1 MSTGDSAELKIRL
14 INQAKVFIKS
24 MSTFLGISN
33 EIETDTPSE
42 IQAKLKIFLE
52 NQNLGDELTL
62 EDAVSL
68 LEDFNDSFDIKPIAK
83 IIEEIK
89 SSITI
94 PAPIVNVEA
103 PIVNLPAPI
112 VKVDAPNVNVDT
124 APVAKEIIKVTA
136 LLDTILLAL
145 KRDEKQIDKVL
156 IVDEKGN
163 PIDLFKAL
171 KADQPMFGGRGAYE
185 VVGVKNSTNVR
196 VNPATEDKQD
206 AVLASQESIDN
217 GLILLRRMVK
227 LLESS
232 AVVDSAM
239 RQRVAVENLTTFV
252 QGTSGGLG
260 VPSTSIPTAGAPAQA
275 SSISYIPVWTGPV
288 DSRYQLIDQARNTYA
303 NGIRSKLSF

>member
-103 PIVNLPAPI
+103 PIVNYEAPI
-112 VKVDAPNVNVDT
+112 VKVEAPNVTVDT

-185 VVGVKNSTNVR
+185 IVGVKNVNNTKI
-196 VNPATEDKQD
+196 NPATEEQQT
-206 AVLASQESIDN
+206 ASLALQQSSDDTLAI
-217 GLILLRRMVK
+217 LRRIAK
-227 LLESS
+227 ILESS
-232 AVVDSAM
+232 ATVDASN
-239 RQRVAVENLTTFV
+239 RQRVVIETLTTYS
-252 QGTSGGLG
+252 GTAALG
-260 VPSTSIPTAGAPAQA
+260 VPGVNQITATAPN
-275 SSISYIPVWTGPV
+275 SISNINYVPVWVGPV
-288 DSRYQLIDQARNTYA
+288 DQRYVLMDQARNTYA
-303 NGIRSKLSF
+303 NGIRSNLIFS

>member
-103 PIVNLPAPI
+103 PIVNYEAPI
-112 VKVDAPNVNVDT
+112 VNVEAPNVTVDT

-171 KADQPMFGGRGAYE
+171 KSDQPMFGGRG
-185 VVGVKNSTNVR
+185 GIS
-196 VNPATEDKQD
+196 TEDSNKLTGIKPLSGVD
-206 AVLASQESIDN
+206 ANGTVDLASANTWYQVPSSVPTAPYCLVVTQELAQGNIRFGFDN
-217 GLILLRRMVK
+217 TGTPSATNGNLAPGQLTVK
-227 LLESS
+227 LAGGQIIYYASS
-232 AVVDSAM
+232 
-239 RQRVAVENLTTFV
+239 
-252 QGTSGGLG
+252 
-260 VPSTSIPTAGAPAQA
+260 TAGDD
-275 SSISYIPVWTGPV
+275 VNWTTKV
-288 DSRYQLIDQARNTYA
+288 I
-303 NGIRSKLSF
+303 

>member
-103 PIVNLPAPI
+103 PIVNYEAPI
-112 VKVDAPNVNVDT
+112 VNVEAPNVTVDT

-163 PIDLFKAL
+163 PIDLLKAL
-171 KADQPMFGGRGAYE
+171 KADQPMFGGRGGLNTQESNAILNMGATYAKRMD
-185 VVGVKNSTNVR
+185 GVSTTNVTYYG
-196 VNPATEDKQD
+196 VANKGSAT
-206 AVLASQESIDN
+206 AN
-217 GLILLRRMVK
+217 
-227 LLESS
+227 
-232 AVVDSAM
+232 
-239 RQRVAVENLTTFV
+239 
-252 QGTSGGLG
+252 
-260 VPSTSIPTAGAPAQA
+260 
-275 SSISYIPVWTGPV
+275 PVWRIMKIDESQSPE
-288 DSRYQLIDQARNTYA
+288 DLIITWADGNDLFDNIWDNRLTLNY
-303 NGIRSKLSF
+303 L

>member
-103 PIVNLPAPI
+103 PIVNYEAPI
-112 VKVDAPNVNVDT
+112 VNVEAPNVTVDT
-124 APVAKEIIKVTA
+124 APVAKEIIKVTV

-171 KADQPMFGGRGAYE
+171 KSDQPMFGGRGSYE
-185 VVGVKNSTNVR
+185 VVGVKNVANTR
-196 VNPATEDKQD
+196 INPATEDKQD
-206 AVLASQESIDN
+206 KSITLQQSSDDT
-217 GLILLRRMVK
+217 LIILRRIAKM
-227 LLESS
+227 LESS
-232 AVVDSAM
+232 ATVDLNNRQKIVV
-239 RQRVAVENLTTFV
+239 EGLTSWV
-252 QGTSGGLG
+252 QGTGGGSG
-260 VPSTSIPTAGAPAQA
+260 VPSTNVPTANAPGQA
-275 SSISYIPVWTGPV
+275 SSINLVPVWVGPV
-288 DSRYQLIDQARNTYA
+288 DQRYLIIDQARNTYA
-303 NGIRSKLSF
+303 NSIRSKLTF